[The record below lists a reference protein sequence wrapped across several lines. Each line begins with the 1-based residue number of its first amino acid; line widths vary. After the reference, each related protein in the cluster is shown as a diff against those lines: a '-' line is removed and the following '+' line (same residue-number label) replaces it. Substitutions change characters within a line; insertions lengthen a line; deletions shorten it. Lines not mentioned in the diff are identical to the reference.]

1 MKLSDKQLDWLFH
14 QVLYIMLINVV
25 SVGRAKSFVPFM
37 RPAMSVVN
45 SREPMRE
52 VCGVVRRHCQAES
65 KYGQVWSNMVKY
77 GQAWAVLAQRLFVL
91 RAEYRPLPL
100 FNGQY
105 SWL

>member
-1 MKLSDKQLDWLFH
+1 MKLSDKQLDWLLH
-14 QVLYIMLINVV
+14 QVLHIMLINVV

-65 KYGQVWSNMVKY
+65 KH
-77 GQAWAVLAQRLFVL
+77 GQAWAVLTQRLFVL

-100 FNGQY
+100 FNGQ
-105 SWL
+105 SLWL